1 MNFTADIDLFLAD
14 FGVPITAGAISGMG
28 IYDKDSE
35 IIISGDVVR
44 LNHSIKVRTD
54 LFGSLS
60 FGDSINVDGNYYIV
74 EHEPMRSS
82 DGLFSVIPLKL
93 NPGPITYYLTTLD
106 DTALFTQAGQIL
118 TAQSA

>member
-1 MNFTADIDLFLAD
+1 VNFTADIDLFLAD

-60 FGDSINVDGNYYIV
+60 FGDSINVDGSYYIV

-118 TAQSA
+118 TAQST